1 MEITFKNNNVYYY
14 HYKIFNGEL
23 SFLLVPLVVILI
35 FYYNNFIKYFSL
47 TLLLIGIVGILDSYY
62 KSKKENLKMIL
73 YIGILFHSIGF
84 YPLLNVKKYF
94 EYNPIIY
101 IIGLLMLIITYL
113 LPYWPYSIRRTTVVI
128 IIMSLYIF
136 YSIYQIINKLK

>member
-1 MEITFKNNNVYYY
+1 MIIIKNNNVYYY
-14 HYKIFNGEL
+14 QYRIFNGEL
-23 SFLLVPLVVILI
+23 STLLVPLVVILI

-113 LPYWPYSIRRTTVVI
+113 LPYWPYSIRRTTVVV

-136 YSIYQIINKLK
+136 YSIYQILIN